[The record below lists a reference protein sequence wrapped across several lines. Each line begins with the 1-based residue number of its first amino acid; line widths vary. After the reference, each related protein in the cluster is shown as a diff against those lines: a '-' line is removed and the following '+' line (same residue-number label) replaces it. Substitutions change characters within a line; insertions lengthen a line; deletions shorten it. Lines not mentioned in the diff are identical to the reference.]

1 MGITNS
7 YYAPLICL
15 NNQSKTFQKKPHHRL
30 NHSVHKKTNAF
41 CSSLQ
46 SNQSAFTSGD
56 AKPKYSQSH
65 VPPAKLQKT
74 EINGKLVIAEITQ
87 ELALKIKKM

>member
-7 YYAPLICL
+7 YYVPLICL
-15 NNQSKTFQKKPHHRL
+15 NNPIIWQGKAHHWL

-65 VPPAKLQKT
+65 VPPAKLPKT

-87 ELALKIKKM
+87 ELALKIK

>member
-1 MGITNS
+1 MEITNS
-7 YYAPLICL
+7 YYVPLICL
-15 NNQSKTFQKKPHHRL
+15 NNPIIWQGKTHHWL

-65 VPPAKLQKT
+65 VPPAKLPKT

-87 ELALKIKKM
+87 ELALKIK